1 MLTVSHPTND
11 CPEKRMKDLETVMKL
26 NKEYVDFK
34 NELGE
39 SEFSGLYQNN
49 EPVFQKGQTNFITAG
64 LDDNAIKKKKNQM
77 TFMIEN

>member
-1 MLTVSHPTND
+1 
-11 CPEKRMKDLETVMKL
+11 MKL

-39 SEFSGLYQNN
+39 SEFSGLYQTN
-49 EPVFQKGQTNFITAG
+49 EPVLKKGQTNFITAG
-64 LDDNAIKKKKNQM
+64 LDDSTIKKKKNQM